1 MEIEKTIRQQIAS
14 VVGLILL
21 NGDPS
26 LNIREQ
32 LSNCV
37 LHAKVFLKF
46 SSKFTGKQMWK
57 CHNQVNKQL
66 QYTYYPISHKVKAT
80 KHWNLVN
87 Y

>member
-32 LSNCV
+32 LSNSV
-37 LHAKVFLKF
+37 LHKRF
-46 SSKFTGKQMWK
+46 S
-57 CHNQVNKQL
+57 
-66 QYTYYPISHKVKAT
+66 
-80 KHWNLVN
+80 
-87 Y
+87 